1 MKRAVLALSL
11 AAIGCAH
18 ESAGGSGSKSGLPSI
33 SYLEGKAQPP
43 SLMVVHKIQR
53 PLYLVLDPARVRDA
67 VEINA
72 ASGHFMITDVQGFVK
87 RDLKEAL
94 LAYFERVEVIPAGS
108 TVPKGSFIGDVKI
121 DSLRTHDI
129 PMGMMT
135 STVLELTWGFAI
147 RPDEAE
153 EYAFSF
159 AGTETSTGAYQT
171 AAIGC
176 AQAAEAAITA
186 MLQKL
191 INDHGIDALATK
203 PQPPSKKRAPTGTTS
218 L

>member
-1 MKRAVLALSL
+1 MKRGVLALGL
-11 AAIGCAH
+11 AAFITGGCAH
-18 ESAGGSGSKSGLPSI
+18 ESAGGGGGKGLPSI

-43 SLMVVHKIQR
+43 SLMVVHKIAR
-53 PLYLVLDPARVRDA
+53 PLYVMLDPARVRDT

-72 ASGHFMITDVQGFVK
+72 ASGHFLITDVQGFVK
-87 RDLKEAL
+87 RDLKEAMQ
-94 LAYFERVEVIPAGS
+94 AYFERVEVVPAG
-108 TVPKGSFIGDVKI
+108 TAVPGDSFIADVKI

-147 RPDEAE
+147 RRGDAQ

-159 AGTETSTGAYQT
+159 AGTETSSGAYRT

-176 AQAAEAAITA
+176 AQAAEAAISA
-186 MLQKL
+186 MLAKL
-191 INDHGIDALATK
+191 INDHGIDALADK
-203 PQPPSKKRAPTGTTS
+203 PRPPARVTTTP